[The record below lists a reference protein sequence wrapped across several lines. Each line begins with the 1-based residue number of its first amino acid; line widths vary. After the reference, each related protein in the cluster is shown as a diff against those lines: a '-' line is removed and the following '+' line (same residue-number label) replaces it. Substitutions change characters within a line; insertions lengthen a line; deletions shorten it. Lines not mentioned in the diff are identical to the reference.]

1 MFSLLVA
8 FYFMCLVPSQ
18 EHPLVVGPYSTW
30 DECASVREFLNA
42 RGYETG
48 GCSVM
53 PFPQDQSITLNVGD
67 IPHDH

>member
-8 FYFMCLVPSQ
+8 FYFMCLIPSQ
-18 EHPLVVGPYSTW
+18 DHPVVVGPYRTW
-30 DECASVREFLNA
+30 DDCASVREFLDR

-53 PFPQDQSITLNVGD
+53 PFPQDDSVELNVGD
-67 IPHDH
+67 LPRES